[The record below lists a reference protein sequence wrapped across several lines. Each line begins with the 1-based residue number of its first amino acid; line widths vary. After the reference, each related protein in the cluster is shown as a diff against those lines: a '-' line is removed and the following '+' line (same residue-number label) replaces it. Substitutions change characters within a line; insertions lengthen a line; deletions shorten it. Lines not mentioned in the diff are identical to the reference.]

1 MNAIRMPLALIVRAH
16 TTALVT
22 PHTLGMV
29 LVVKVRLVCHKLYA
43 LSKQYWIKSNL
54 LLLRWPLSLNSN
66 LDPAVLIC
74 ISIATVLASS
84 RDDILHKDY

>member
-1 MNAIRMPLALIVRAH
+1 MPLALILRAH

-29 LVVKVRLVCHKLYA
+29 LNVKVRLVCHKLFN
-43 LSKQYWIKSNL
+43 LSRQHWIKSDL
-54 LLLRWPLSLNSN
+54 LLLRRPLSPNSN
-66 LDPAVLIC
+66 SDPAVLIC
-74 ISIATVLASS
+74 ISITTVLALS